1 MSQQTE
7 AAYRRALEWIHSIG
21 RFGMK
26 QGLQRIE
33 KLLSLLGNPQE
44 QLNYIHIGGTNG
56 KGSAAAMIATVLQE
70 SGYRTALFTS
80 PYISSFTN
88 RMSINGRDINSSRLV
103 KLVEQIRPLVEKI
116 GEDPALG
123 SMTEFEVVTALA
135 LTYFS
140 SKQPDLVV
148 LEVGLGGRLD
158 ATNLVRPLVSVITNI
173 SLDHTE
179 VLGETVEAVA
189 REKAGI
195 IKNGIP
201 VLTGA
206 ADRRAQQVIAEIC
219 RERRSPLFWALP
231 AGENVPPGVKSAFAE
246 RRKILAEG
254 QLLDYHGLSRSY
266 RELQIPLRGRHQIAN
281 SAVALA
287 ALELLAER
295 GFSFSEE
302 ELRRGLGKTTWPAR
316 LELIGEKPLLIL
328 DGAHNPAAM
337 EGLAA
342 SLPEYFS
349 YRRLIAVVGVMA
361 DKDLSMLD
369 HILPL
374 AETVILTRP
383 ELPRAASPE
392 VLAAFVKSR
401 FSGKLLVE
409 AVVERALEKALALGG
424 PEDAVLVTGS
434 FYTVSEARLA
444 ARKKDSA

>member
-1 MSQQTE
+1 
-7 AAYRRALEWIHSIG
+7 
-21 RFGMK
+21 
-26 QGLQRIE
+26 
-33 KLLSLLGNPQE
+33 
-44 QLNYIHIGGTNG
+44 
-56 KGSAAAMIATVLQE
+56 
-70 SGYRTALFTS
+70 
-80 PYISSFTN
+80 
-88 RMSINGRDINSSRLV
+88 
-103 KLVEQIRPLVEKI
+103 
-116 GEDPALG
+116 
-123 SMTEFEVVTALA
+123 MTEFEVVTALA

-140 SKQPDLVV
+140 SEQPDLVV

-195 IKNGIP
+195 IKSGIP

-206 ADRRAQQVIAEIC
+206 ADRRAQQVIAETC
-219 RERRSPLFWALP
+219 RERRSPLFWAFSS
-231 AGENVPPGVKSAFAE
+231 GENIPPGVKSAFVE
-246 RRKILAEG
+246 RRKILPEG
-254 QLLDYHGLSRSY
+254 QLLDYRGLNRSY

-302 ELRRGLGKTTWPAR
+302 ELRRGLGKTIWPAR

-369 HILPL
+369 HIFPL

-383 ELPRAASPE
+383 ELPRAASTE

-401 FSGKLLVE
+401 FSGKLLAE
-409 AVVERALEKALALGG
+409 AVVERALEKALALAG